1 MSLLAKSPTAPGI
14 TEPFPAGHQRSQ
26 GRRLPTDEPSS
37 LLLLPALIIFAVF
50 VILPLAVALYL
61 SFTRWDAISDPTW
74 TGLDNWVRILASDNF
89 ANGLVLSIKVVV
101 ISWLVQTPIS
111 LLIGVFIAGKQKY
124 RAVLATLFFL
134 PIILSSAAVALAF
147 KSILDPNF
155 GLGASLGLPWLQQD
169 WLGDPQ
175 LIFVVV
181 IFIIAWQFVPFHSLL
196 YQAGVRQIPP
206 SLFEAAELDGAG
218 RIQTFVHV
226 IWPQIRN
233 TVVTSS
239 TIMLVGSLT
248 YFDVIFVLTGGVPGY
263 GIRILPVDMYLTGFA
278 ANDMGGASVL
288 AMVLVLLGL
297 LIALGIT
304 TFSGFAKMN
313 SQQEGM

>member
-1 MSLLAKSPTAPGI
+1 MSVLTRAPETTAPPRPPRE
-14 TEPFPAGHQRSQ
+14 TATKP
-26 GRRLPTDEPSS
+26 RLKKDEPSS
-37 LLLLPALIIFAVF
+37 LLLLPALALYALF
-50 VILPLAVALYL
+50 VVVPLAVALYL
-61 SFTRWDAISDPTW
+61 SFTEWNAISDPMW
-74 TGLDNWVRILASDNF
+74 TGLDNWSRILASDSF
-89 ANGLVLSIKVVV
+89 ANGLILSIKVVV

-111 LLIGVFIAGKQKY
+111 LFIGVFIAGKQRY

-134 PIILSSAAVALAF
+134 PLILSSAAVALAF

-155 GLGASLGLPWLQQD
+155 GLGASLGIPWLRQD
-169 WLGDPQ
+169 WLGDPD
-175 LIFVVV
+175 LILVIV

-206 SLFEAAELDGAG
+206 SLFEAAELDGAN
-218 RIQTFVHV
+218 RLQTFVSV
-226 IWPQIRN
+226 TWPQIRN

-248 YFDVIFVLTGGVPGY
+248 YFDVIFVLTGGVPGF

-288 AMVLVLLGL
+288 AMVLVALGL
-297 LIALGIT
+297 LIASGIT
-304 TFSGFAKMN
+304 SFSGFAKMR

>member
-1 MSLLAKSPTAPGI
+1 MTLLTRAEPTVAERRSGPPTPASRGLAK
-14 TEPFPAGHQRSQ
+14 
-26 GRRLPTDEPSS
+26 DEPSS
-37 LLLLPALIIFAVF
+37 LLLIPALLIFAVF
-50 VILPLAVALYL
+50 VVAPLGVALYL

-74 TGLDNWVRILASDNF
+74 TGLENWVRILGSENF
-89 ANGLVLSIKVVV
+89 SNGLILSVKVVV

-111 LLIGVFIAGKQKY
+111 LLLGVFMAGTQKY
-124 RAVLATLFFL
+124 RAVLAALFFL

-155 GLGASLGLPWLQQD
+155 GLGASLGIPGLQQD
-169 WLGDPQ
+169 WLGDPD
-175 LIFVVV
+175 LIFAVV

-196 YQAGVRQIPP
+196 YQAGVRQIPK
-206 SLFEAAELDGAG
+206 SLFEAAELDGAS
-218 RIQTFVHV
+218 RLQTFAHV
-226 IWPQIRN
+226 TWPQIRN

-248 YFDVIFVLTGGVPGY
+248 YFDVIFVLTGGVPGF

-304 TFSGFAKMN
+304 SFSGFGKMN
-313 SQQEGM
+313 SQQEGL

>member
-1 MSLLAKSPTAPGI
+1 VSLLAKSPTAPGI

-181 IFIIAWQFVPFHSLL
+181 IFIIAW
-196 YQAGVRQIPP
+196 
-206 SLFEAAELDGAG
+206 
-218 RIQTFVHV
+218 
-226 IWPQIRN
+226 
-233 TVVTSS
+233 
-239 TIMLVGSLT
+239 
-248 YFDVIFVLTGGVPGY
+248 
-263 GIRILPVDMYLTGFA
+263 
-278 ANDMGGASVL
+278 
-288 AMVLVLLGL
+288 
-297 LIALGIT
+297 
-304 TFSGFAKMN
+304 
-313 SQQEGM
+313 